1 MLMIFTMRIQ
11 ILDQINLFKKLNKH
25 CKMISYLIKINKVL
39 EIKDLILKIMLNNKI
54 INKLIMKRINNL
66 ILYTLF
72 KHFNKKFNK

>member
-1 MLMIFTMRIQ
+1 MIFTMRIQ

-25 CKMISYLIKINKVL
+25 CKMISYPIKINKVL

-54 INKLIMKRINNL
+54 INKLIMKKINNL
-66 ILYTLF
+66 TLYTLF

>member
-1 MLMIFTMRIQ
+1 MIFTMRIQ

-54 INKLIMKRINNL
+54 INKLIMKKINNL
-66 ILYTLF
+66 TLYTLF
-72 KHFNKKFNK
+72 KHFNKKFCE

>member
-1 MLMIFTMRIQ
+1 MIFTMRIQ

-66 ILYTLF
+66 ILYNLF